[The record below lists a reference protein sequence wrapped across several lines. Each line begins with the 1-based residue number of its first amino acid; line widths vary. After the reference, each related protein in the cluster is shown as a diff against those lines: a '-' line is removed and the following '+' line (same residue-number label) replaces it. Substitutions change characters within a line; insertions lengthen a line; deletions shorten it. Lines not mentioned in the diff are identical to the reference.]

1 MNIQRLHT
9 DERMSQA
16 VVHGGVVYLAG
27 QVDLAQ
33 PAATVGEQM
42 ARILWRID
50 ALLAQAGS
58 DKSRLLNA
66 TIWLVDINDFAEM
79 NRMWTDWLPPGCAP
93 ARATVGARLA
103 LPKLL
108 VEVAVIAATVTDGHL

>member
-1 MNIQRLHT
+1 MNIERLHA

-16 VVHGGVVYLAG
+16 VVHGGIVYLSG
-27 QVDLAQ
+27 QVDLVQ

-42 ARILWRID
+42 ARILRRID

-58 DKSRLLNA
+58 DKSRLLSA
-66 TIWLVDINDFAEM
+66 TVWLADIDGFAEM
-79 NRMWTDWLPPGCAP
+79 NRAWTDWLPPGCAP

-103 LPKLL
+103 LPALL
-108 VEVAVIAATVTDGHL
+108 VEVAVVAAIGTD